1 VDLPGVHEVGRPSRD
16 PWKSFDVVA
25 ARKQN
30 KEGAFQDGQAA
41 LF

>member
-1 VDLPGVHEVGRPSRD
+1 VDLSGFHEVGGPSRD
-16 PWKSFDVVA
+16 PWGSFDVVA

-30 KEGAFQDGQAA
+30 KEGAFQGGQDA